1 MEVSNIITIILFIIS
16 CVSIIISIVTFIKN
30 GNKEV
35 KADTSKDSY
44 KWGQL
49 DEKLN
54 NLEKQVNKIL
64 DKLDTFELE
73 VETKIEKALEM
84 LAELK
89 KSSKRWF
96 VISIILLVALVVS
109 NIGWLIY
116 ESQWEEV
123 TETQTIEQHQDDTDN
138 SNMS

>member
-1 MEVSNIITIILFIIS
+1 MEVSNFITIILFVIS
-16 CVSIIISIVTFIKN
+16 CVSIIISIITFIKN
-30 GNKEV
+30 GKKDV

-73 VETKIEKALEM
+73 VDTKIQKA
-84 LAELK
+84 
-89 KSSKRWF
+89 
-96 VISIILLVALVVS
+96 
-109 NIGWLIY
+109 
-116 ESQWEEV
+116 
-123 TETQTIEQHQDDTDN
+123 IEQHIETYHKKQEI
-138 SNMS
+138 

>member
-1 MEVSNIITIILFIIS
+1 MEVSNFITIILFVIS

-30 GNKEV
+30 GKKDV
-35 KADTSKDSY
+35 KADISKDSY

-73 VETKIEKALEM
+73 VDTKIQKAIDQHIETYH
-84 LAELK
+84 K
-89 KSSKRWF
+89 KHE
-96 VISIILLVALVVS
+96 I
-109 NIGWLIY
+109 
-116 ESQWEEV
+116 
-123 TETQTIEQHQDDTDN
+123 
-138 SNMS
+138 

>member
-1 MEVSNIITIILFIIS
+1 ML
-16 CVSIIISIVTFIKN
+16 
-30 GNKEV
+30 KEEIEELKGSV
-35 KADTSKDSY
+35 
-44 KWGQL
+44 
-49 DEKLN
+49 EN
-54 NLEKQVNKIL
+54 MEKQVHDQSL
-64 DKLDTFELE
+64 
-73 VETKIEKALEM
+73 ALEI

-138 SNMS
+138 SNMSGVIN

>member
-1 MEVSNIITIILFIIS
+1 MEVSNFITIILFVIS
-16 CVSIIISIVTFIKN
+16 CVSIIISIITFIKN
-30 GNKEV
+30 GKKDV

-73 VETKIEKALEM
+73 IDTKIQKAMDQHIETYH
-84 LAELK
+84 K
-89 KSSKRWF
+89 KHE
-96 VISIILLVALVVS
+96 I
-109 NIGWLIY
+109 
-116 ESQWEEV
+116 
-123 TETQTIEQHQDDTDN
+123 
-138 SNMS
+138 